1 MTYAQLAA
9 KISTMTEDQLNSDVT
24 VYVSDVD
31 EFYSVVD
38 DYPFLISCDDTDVLD
53 TGHPY
58 LVI

>member
-1 MTYAQLAA
+1 MTYAQLAE

-24 VYVSDVD
+24 VYVSGVD

-53 TGHPY
+53 IGHPY